1 MFVPH
6 EKEGWLKFEIFWTQ
20 NPKTAF
26 IILGRWTCVIV
37 CARGEGGSW
46 NGTATFLY
54 SAFFSGLHFRLSF
67 PILTKFYCI
76 VVNVAISS
84 NVKVRNEGTTK
95 IKISSEEKTME
106 KTVLLKPSTLDCVTD
121 SSNLPKSSICD
132 IAAVIWTIFLNFG
145 EFPKKVSF
153 YLRWYRSHMD
163 CTYSADPI
171 PPLNHFHHCSD

>member
-1 MFVPH
+1 MDVCDSLCQGRGG
-6 EKEGWLKFEIFWTQ
+6 ELKRHCYFSLQCIF
-20 NPKTAF
+20 
-26 IILGRWTCVIV
+26 L
-37 CARGEGGSW
+37 
-46 NGTATFLY
+46 
-54 SAFFSGLHFRLSF
+54 GLHFRLSF

-145 EFPKKVSF
+145 GFTKKFHSICGDIAAI
-153 YLRWYRSHMD
+153 W
-163 CTYSADPI
+163 TAPI
-171 PPLNHFHHCSD
+171 QLIQFHH

>member
-1 MFVPH
+1 MDVCDSLCQGRGG
-6 EKEGWLKFEIFWTQ
+6 ELKRHCYFSLQCIFWH
-20 NPKTAF
+20 
-26 IILGRWTCVIV
+26 
-37 CARGEGGSW
+37 
-46 NGTATFLY
+46 
-54 SAFFSGLHFRLSF
+54 FFHSRLSF

-145 EFPKKVSF
+145 EFPKKSF
-153 YLRWYRSHMD
+153 ILSTVISQPYGLHLFSWSNSTTKSSSSLQWLKNIYFDKLYWS
-163 CTYSADPI
+163 
-171 PPLNHFHHCSD
+171 

>member
-1 MFVPH
+1 MCDSLCQGRGG
-6 EKEGWLKFEIFWTQ
+6 ELKRHCNFSLQCI
-20 NPKTAF
+20 
-26 IILGRWTCVIV
+26 
-37 CARGEGGSW
+37 
-46 NGTATFLY
+46 
-54 SAFFSGLHFRLSF
+54 FFSGLHSRLSF

-132 IAAVIWTIFLNFG
+132 IAAVIWTIFLNFVK
-145 EFPKKVSF
+145 FAKKKFHSICGDIAVI
-153 YLRWYRSHMD
+153 W
-163 CTYSADPI
+163 TAPI
-171 PPLNHFHHCSD
+171 QLPQQH